1 MDIRLNRDLE
11 GFVRD
16 KVRSGQFLLRGRGHR
31 GPARQAPEREDM
43 VRGLEAMIDHEFEAV
58 FLAREG
64 DDRISL
70 EEVLEAAAEIPG
82 SMAQAIID
90 DERADRF

>member
-1 MDIRLNRDLE
+1 MDIILDRELE
-11 GFVRD
+11 RFVRD
-16 KVRSGQFLLRGRGHR
+16 KVRSGQFGSENAVIEAALARLRSEE
-31 GPARQAPEREDM
+31 AP
-43 VRGLEAMIDHEFEAV
+43 GLEAMIDHEFEAYC
-58 FLAREG
+58 AREG

-70 EEVLEAAAEIPG
+70 DEVLEATAEIPG

>member
-1 MDIRLNRDLE
+1 MNVKLNRDLA

-16 KVRSGQFLLRGRGHR
+16 KVRSGQFRSEDAVIEAALAQL
-31 GPARQAPEREDM
+31 QSEEAP
-43 VRGLEAMIDHEFEAV
+43 GLEAMIDDEFEAYC
-58 FLAREG
+58 AREG

-70 EEVLEAAAEIPG
+70 EEVLEATASISG

-90 DERADRF
+90 ERADRF

>member
-1 MDIRLNRDLE
+1 MDVTLNRDLE

-16 KVRSGQFLLRGRGHR
+16 KVRSGQFRSEDAVIEAALARLRSEET
-31 GPARQAPEREDM
+31 P
-43 VRGLEAMIDHEFEAV
+43 GLEAMIDHEFEAYC
-58 FLAREG
+58 AREG

-70 EEVLEAAAEIPG
+70 EEVLEATAEIPG
-82 SMAQAIID
+82 SMAQVIVD

>member
-1 MDIRLNRDLE
+1 MEVTLDRELE

-16 KVRSGQFLLRGRGHR
+16 QVRSGRFRSQEAVIEAALAKLRSEES
-31 GPARQAPEREDM
+31 P
-43 VRGLEAMIDHEFEAV
+43 GLEAMIDQEFEAYC
-58 FLAREG
+58 AREG

-70 EEVLEAAAEIPG
+70 EEVLEATAQIPG

-90 DERADRF
+90 EERADRF

>member
-1 MDIRLNRDLE
+1 VNVKLSCDLE

-16 KVRSGQFLLRGRGHR
+16 KVRSGQFRSEEAVVEAALARLRSEES
-31 GPARQAPEREDM
+31 A
-43 VRGLEAMIDHEFEAV
+43 GLEAMIDHEFEAYC
-58 FLAREG
+58 AREG

-70 EEVLEAAAEIPG
+70 EEVLEATAEIPG

>member
-1 MDIRLNRDLE
+1 MNVTLDRDLE
-11 GFVRD
+11 RFVRD
-16 KVRSGQFLLRGRGHR
+16 KVASGQFGSEDAVIQAAIARLRSEE
-31 GPARQAPEREDM
+31 AS
-43 VRGLEAMIDHEFEAV
+43 GLEAMIDQEFEAYCD
-58 FLAREG
+58 REG

-70 EEVLEAAAEIPG
+70 EEVLEATAEIPG

>member
-1 MDIRLNRDLE
+1 MNVTRNRDLE

-16 KVRSGQFLLRGRGHR
+16 KVRSGEFRSEEAVIEAALARLRSEESRS
-31 GPARQAPEREDM
+31 
-43 VRGLEAMIDHEFEAV
+43 LEAMIDREFEAYC
-58 FLAREG
+58 AREG

-70 EEVLEAAAEIPG
+70 EEVFEATASIPG

>member
-1 MDIRLNRDLE
+1 MNVRLNRELE
-11 GFVRD
+11 EFVRD
-16 KVRSGQFLLRGRGHR
+16 QVRSGRFRSEDAVIEAALARLRSEES
-31 GPARQAPEREDM
+31 P
-43 VRGLEAMIDHEFEAV
+43 GLEAMIDHEFEVYCAH
-58 FLAREG
+58 EG

-70 EEVLEAAAEIPG
+70 EEVLEATAGIPG

>member
-1 MDIRLNRDLE
+1 MDVTLDHDLE
-11 GFVRD
+11 RFVRD
-16 KVRSGQFLLRGRGHR
+16 KVRSGQFGSEDAVIEAALARLRGEE
-31 GPARQAPEREDM
+31 AP
-43 VRGLEAMIDHEFEAV
+43 GLEAMIDHEFEAYC
-58 FLAREG
+58 AREG

-70 EEVLEAAAEIPG
+70 EEVLEATAEIPG